1 MHMATVN
8 ANMSETTAPMSS
20 DIDMEVV
27 LDAWRTATERLQQTH
42 EVLHEEVRRLS
53 DELEIKNRE
62 LARKNRLADLGQMAS
77 HIAHE
82 VRNSLMPITLYLSLL
97 KRRMADD
104 QQGLEIMNKMEAGF
118 TALETTVSDL
128 LSFTAEREPNLRPF
142 NVRKLLTDVC
152 DSLAPQFEAQK
163 ISVEIDAA
171 TQVHFTADT
180 DMLRRSLLNLVL
192 NSIDVMPTGGDLLLT
207 AVLGPRGLEIEVADS
222 GPGIEET
229 SHLKI
234 FDPFYT
240 TKSNGTGLGLSI
252 VQRVA
257 EVHNGSVTA
266 SNCPQG
272 GTAVTIF
279 MPYRDTT
286 EAAA

>member
-1 MHMATVN
+1 MATVN
-8 ANMSETTAPMSS
+8 ANYREPTAPLSS
-20 DIDMEVV
+20 DVDLEVV

-53 DELEIKNRE
+53 DELQIKNRE

-82 VRNSLMPITLYLSLL
+82 VRNSLMPVTLYLSLL

-104 QQGLEIMNKMEAGF
+104 QRGLEIMNKIEAGF

-142 NVRKLLTDVC
+142 NVRKLLSDVC
-152 DSLAPQFEAQK
+152 DSLEPQFQAQR
-163 ISVEIDAA
+163 ISVEIDA
-171 TQVHFTADT
+171 TENVFFTADT
-180 DMLRRSLLNLVL
+180 DMLRRALLNLVL
-192 NSIDVMPTGGDLLLT
+192 NSIDVMPDGGELLVT
-207 AVLGPRGLEIEVADS
+207 AVIGARGLEIEVADS
-222 GPGIEET
+222 GPGIEQT
-229 SHLKI
+229 SQLKI

-257 EVHNGSVTA
+257 EVHAGFVTA
-266 SNCPQG
+266 TNCPQG

-279 MPYRDTT
+279 IPHRSM